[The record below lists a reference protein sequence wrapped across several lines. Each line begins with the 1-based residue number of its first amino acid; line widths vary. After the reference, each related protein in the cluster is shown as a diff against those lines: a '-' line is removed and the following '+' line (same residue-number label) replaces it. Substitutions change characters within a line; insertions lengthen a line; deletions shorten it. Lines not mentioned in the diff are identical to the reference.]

1 MNTETAPT
9 SAPVDRL
16 VGPFSV
22 GGYELR
28 VTRLTVVPPNEPLF
42 SERAT
47 DVEIVNEA
55 AGEFVSITQKS
66 MRTDAEPQ
74 RVYFDASDWPAV
86 RQAVDV
92 LVSLC
97 RDE

>member
-1 MNTETAPT
+1 MENAP
-9 SAPVDRL
+9 SVAPVDRL
-16 VGPFSV
+16 GGPFLC
-22 GGYELR
+22 GEYELR
-28 VTRLTVVPPNEPLF
+28 VTRLTVVPPNEPIF

-47 DVEIVNEA
+47 DVEIANEG

-74 RVYFDASDWPAV
+74 RVYFDASEWPAV